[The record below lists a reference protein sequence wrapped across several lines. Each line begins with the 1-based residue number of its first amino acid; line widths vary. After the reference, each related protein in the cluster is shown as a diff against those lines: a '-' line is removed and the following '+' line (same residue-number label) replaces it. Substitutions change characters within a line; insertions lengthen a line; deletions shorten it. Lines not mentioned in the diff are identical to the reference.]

1 MSASLIV
8 KTMHNCI
15 NNRSFAKGF
24 DSLSNLTGLH
34 FTLYDNNQKLLLASA
49 RPDPLLSVIK
59 AHSKAYDLYKSFI
72 GRQLKLA
79 LVRKEPFSVQSITG
93 QHHTFIPLHYEELT
107 IILVAEAFYISVA
120 DFKRFYYSEQ
130 GRALGIT
137 ERTEDEWLKDIRIF
151 PLDKVA
157 SHLENMRS
165 ILQILVTSVNDNEKL
180 NKYSQQAKTIISIL
194 SDINSE
200 FSMKNIYQIVV
211 DAVIFL
217 FNIDTAS
224 IFLQTNGHFYPTVIE
239 GRNRQIIQDLKI
251 SDNNRLLAKA
261 NATEMPVS
269 IADSHELLH
278 TGFPEEITS
287 IHLFTFSSKI
297 SLFGLLV
304 IINSSLDRV
313 ACDSIS
319 DLCKLTSYLC
329 EVRQMKDEYEN
340 NYAGFNKIV
349 TKTSSL
355 YALYREPS
363 RLYEGIVKE
372 ASELAN
378 AERCSLMIS
387 NDNEM
392 LEIRAVKGVNRR
404 FMENVKVRR
413 GEGISGRV
421 YESGSPILI
430 NGEAEIKEYGNSPR
444 SQYKTLSSLSLPL
457 KVNDEMIGVL
467 NLSDKCSGAPFT
479 PNDISML
486 NPFVLQASTLLK
498 LGAYHETLEEVTKL
512 SITDSLTGLFN
523 RRYLDIRL
531 EEEYLRAKRY
541 HLILSLMIL
550 DIDNFKL
557 FNDTEGHLAGDHIL
571 IEMSRVMSSAVRSHD
586 ILARFGGEE
595 FAIIMP
601 QTTKAEAFLV
611 SERIRE
617 NIKRQIRPTW
627 KRYQKKQITICSGI
641 ATYPECGAVKEDI
654 IRYADR
660 ALYKAKNLG
669 KDRTVSW

>member
-1 MSASLIV
+1 MKNV
-8 KTMHNCI
+8 I
-15 NNRSFAKGF
+15 NDRAFTKGF
-24 DSLSNLTGLH
+24 DSLSSLTGLH
-34 FTLYDNNQKLLLASA
+34 FTLYDNNQNILLTSA
-49 RPDPLLSVIK
+49 RQDPLLSVIK
-59 AHSKAYDLYKSFI
+59 THSKAHELYKSFI
-72 GRQLKLA
+72 DRQLKLA

-107 IILVAEAFYISVA
+107 MIVVAEAYYSSVA
-120 DFKRFYYSEQ
+120 DFKRFYYSDQ

-137 ERTEDEWLKDIRIF
+137 EKTEDAWLKDISIF
-151 PLDKVA
+151 SLDKVT
-157 SHLENMRS
+157 SNLKNLRS
-165 ILQILVTSVNDNEKL
+165 ILQMLVTSVKDNEKL

-200 FSMKNIYQIVV
+200 FSLKNIYQIVV

-217 FNIDTAS
+217 FDIDTAS
-224 IFLQTNGHFYPTVIE
+224 IFLRTNGHFCPQVIE
-239 GRNRQIIQDLKI
+239 GRNVQIIQDLKI
-251 SDNNRLLAKA
+251 SVNNRLLVKA
-261 NATEMPVS
+261 QVTEMPVS
-269 IADSHELLH
+269 ISDSHELLH
-278 TGFPEEITS
+278 TGFPEQITS
-287 IHLFTFSSKI
+287 IDLFPFSSKI
-297 SLFGLLV
+297 ALSGLLV

-313 ACDSIS
+313 SRDSIG
-319 DLCKLTSYLC
+319 DLCKLISYLC
-329 EVRQMKDEYEN
+329 EVRKTRDEYEN
-340 NYAGFNKIV
+340 KYAGFSKIS
-349 TKTSSL
+349 TKTTTL
-355 YALYREPS
+355 YALYRDRP
-363 RLYEGIVKE
+363 RLYDGIVNE
-372 ASELAN
+372 ASELVN

-387 NDNEM
+387 DDNEM
-392 LEIRAVKGVNRR
+392 LEIRGVKGVNRR

-430 NGEAEIKEYGNSPR
+430 NGEAEIREYGNAPR
-444 SQYKTLSSLSLPL
+444 SHYKTQSSLSLPL
-457 KVNDEMIGVL
+457 KVDDEMIGVL

-479 PNDISML
+479 HNDISML
-486 NPFVLQASTLLK
+486 TPFIFQASTLLK
-498 LGAYHETLEEVTKL
+498 LGSYHETLEEVTKL

-541 HLILSLMIL
+541 HLILSLTIL
-550 DIDNFKL
+550 DIDDFKL
-557 FNDTEGHLAGDHIL
+557 FNDSEGHLAGDRIL
-571 IEMSRVMSSAVRSHD
+571 IEMAHVMSSTVRSHD

-617 NIKRQIRPTW
+617 NIKRHIRPTW

-641 ATYPECGAVKEDI
+641 ATYPECGALKEDM

-669 KDRTVSW
+669 KDRTVSWD

>member
-1 MSASLIV
+1 
-8 KTMHNCI
+8 MHKFI
-15 NNRSFAKGF
+15 NDRAFTKGF
-24 DSLSNLTGLH
+24 DSLSSLTGLH
-34 FTLYDNNQKLLLASA
+34 FTLYDNNQNILLTSA
-49 RPDPLLSVIK
+49 RQDPLLAVITT
-59 AHSKAYDLYKSFI
+59 HSKAYQLYKSFI
-72 GRQLKLA
+72 DRQLKLA

-107 IILVAEAFYISVA
+107 MIVVAEAYYISVA

-137 ERTEDEWLKDIRIF
+137 ERTEEEWLKDIRVF
-151 PLDKVA
+151 PLDKVT
-157 SHLENMRS
+157 SNLENIRS
-165 ILQILVTSVNDNEKL
+165 ILQMLVTCVNDNEKL

-200 FSMKNIYQIVV
+200 FSVKNIYQIVV

-217 FNIDTAS
+217 FDIDTAS
-224 IFLQTNGHFYPTVIE
+224 IFLRTNGHFSPQVIE
-239 GRNRQIIQDLKI
+239 GRNSQIIQDLKI
-251 SDNNRLLAKA
+251 AENNRLLVKA
-261 NATEMPVS
+261 HVTEMPVS
-269 IADSHELLH
+269 ISDSHEIMH

-287 IHLFTFSSKI
+287 IHLFPFSSKI

-313 ACDSIS
+313 TRDSIS

-329 EVRQMKDEYEN
+329 EVRQMRDEYEN
-340 NYAGFNKIV
+340 KYAGFNEIS

-355 YALYREPS
+355 YGLYRDRP
-363 RLYEGIVKE
+363 RLYDGIVNE

-387 NDNEM
+387 DDNEM

-404 FMENVKVRR
+404 FMENVRVRR

-430 NGEAEIKEYGNSPR
+430 NGEAQIKEYGNSPR
-444 SQYKTLSSLSLPL
+444 SHYKTLSSLSLPL
-457 KVNDEMIGVL
+457 KVDDEMIGVL

-479 PNDISML
+479 HSDISML
-486 NPFVLQASTLLK
+486 TPFVFQASTLLK
-498 LGAYHETLEEVTKL
+498 LGSYHETLEEVTKL

-541 HLILSLMIL
+541 HLILSLTIL
-550 DIDNFKL
+550 DIDDFKL
-557 FNDTEGHLAGDHIL
+557 FNDSEGHLAGDRIL
-571 IEMSRVMSSAVRSHD
+571 IEMARVMSSTVRSHD

-617 NIKRQIRPTW
+617 NIKRHLRPTW

-641 ATYPECGAVKEDI
+641 ATYPACGAVKEDI

-660 ALYKAKNLG
+660 ALYKAKNMG
-669 KDRTVSW
+669 KDRTVSWE